1 MAVGHGLPA
10 FPNLVKMHGRGQ
22 RHPIRVKMGHG
33 RLLASI
39 SLPGMEGHVNKVV
52 ILQQL
57 AVTKGVLCHKISP
70 L

>member
-1 MAVGHGLPA
+1 
-10 FPNLVKMHGRGQ
+10 
-22 RHPIRVKMGHG
+22 MGHG